1 MKKTRNLVIAMKVR
15 NLMIAILTVAI
26 SIVGTHSAS
35 AQEIVVPQGYELVDS
50 LVYRHVSGVDT
61 LLAGKDIF
69 HIMPLKAKGGN
80 ADVEIYQSQEVAN
93 ALRKQ
98 IQDNSKRTMNGY
110 RVRIFFDNKQ
120 TARAES
126 EETIKRFEDIY
137 HDVKAYRTYAN
148 PYFKVTVGDFRTK
161 SEAMELLSRIKREF
175 PSAFVVKENIEFPV
189 VDKDNAYIVD
199 TIKVLRPIASIQ

>member
-1 MKKTRNLVIAMKVR
+1 
-15 NLMIAILTVAI
+15 
-26 SIVGTHSAS
+26 
-35 AQEIVVPQGYELVDS
+35 
-50 LVYRHVSGVDT
+50 VDT
-61 LLAGKDIF
+61 LLIGKDVF
-69 HIMPLKAKGGN
+69 HVMPLKSRGGK
-80 ADVEIYQSQEVAN
+80 ADVEIYQSQDVAN

-98 IQDNSKRTMNGY
+98 IKANSKRTMSGY

-120 TARAES
+120 SARVES
-126 EETIKRFEDIY
+126 EETIKKFESMY

-189 VDKDNAYIVD
+189 VDRDNAYVVD
-199 TIKVLRPIASIQ
+199 TIKVLRPIAVGQ